1 MGSQS
6 PASGGLPKNDDE
18 ALANAMRRVI
28 EDKTLAQTLVA
39 GGRAAY
45 EAQFTKA
52 AFVRDSIAA
61 YEVIMKAAP

>member
-1 MGSQS
+1 
-6 PASGGLPKNDDE
+6 
-18 ALANAMRRVI
+18 LANAMRRVI
-28 EDKTLAQTLVA
+28 DDKELAKTLVA

-61 YEVIMKAAP
+61 YERIIAAAN